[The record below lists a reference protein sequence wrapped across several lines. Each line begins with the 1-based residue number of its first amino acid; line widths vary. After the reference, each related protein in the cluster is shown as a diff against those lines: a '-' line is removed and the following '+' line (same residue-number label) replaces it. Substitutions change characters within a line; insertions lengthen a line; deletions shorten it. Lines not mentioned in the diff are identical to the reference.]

1 MLRHALVPA
10 KCYLGCKPLHL
21 AGLTLGCLISCLY
34 LATPVAKGQV
44 TSMAGARGHY
54 LLSAQEPPGAVA
66 HWQISRGRPGVGCYT
81 AVSIQGPEGV
91 QVGLARD
98 GQFLEPIAI
107 PVTTGMLVG
116 AVYRFRVTG
125 IPDWP
130 GEELYPTLE
139 VIDAIHPEPGREHRF
154 PIPVVLTAEDLEIAL
169 RGSLVT
175 RVIYLEDSQLA
186 MPLAVDAKDHLTVDV
201 GPGENALRAADQ
213 LGRPVAIL
221 RIGSRVP
228 SDLSGDLSEF
238 LYGCPP
244 WVPLQV
250 APDREAMIRQG
261 RWAEVVPA
269 DRPEAVY
276 SENHNQDY
284 PRVPL
289 HD

>member
-1 MLRHALVPA
+1 MYRHALVLA
-10 KCYLGCKPLHL
+10 NCFSGCSQRPL
-21 AGLTLGCLISCLY
+21 AGLMLGGILSFFSLV
-34 LATPVAKGQV
+34 TSVAMGQV
-44 TSMAGARGHY
+44 TSLANARGHY

-66 HWQISRGRPGVGCYT
+66 HWQISRDRPGVGCYT
-81 AVSIQGPEGV
+81 PVSIQGPEGV

-98 GQFLEPIAI
+98 GRFLEPITV
-107 PVTTGMLVG
+107 PVTTGMVVG
-116 AVYRFRVTG
+116 AVYRLRVAG

-139 VIDAIHPEPGREHRF
+139 IIDGIHPEPGREHRF
-154 PIPVVLTAEDLEIAL
+154 PIPIVLTPEDLEIAL

-175 RVIYLEDSQLA
+175 RVVYLEDSQLA
-186 MPLAVDAKDHLTVDV
+186 MPLAVGAKDQLTVDV
-201 GPGENALRAADQ
+201 GSGENALRAADQ

-244 WVPLQV
+244 WVPLPV

-261 RWAEVVPA
+261 RWPEVVPA
-269 DRPEAVY
+269 ERPQAIY
-276 SENHNQDY
+276 SENPNQDY
-284 PRVPL
+284 PRVRL